1 MDQFGSANDLSATYA
16 AASPILGSRRGARLA
31 HQAGAVP
38 SFGSERSRGVRP
50 IVVKPLLFSLRGRL

>member
-38 SFGSERSRGVRP
+38 SFGSERSRAC
-50 IVVKPLLFSLRGRL
+50 GR